1 MLVKE
6 ELAPLI
12 LPDSD
17 DVSAV
22 RFDALMLGLEL
33 AQLAGNRY
41 GRLRIDLYKKV
52 SGIASVANIPEIQN
66 QKELIE
72 KILQTDY
79 VDHAGIEDFEH
90 IRKQLR
96 DLIKYIPKV
105 KLHYETDFTDN
116 ILSSE
121 WNESELE
128 NDELK
133 NYKAKAE
140 YYIRKHQDNIVIAK
154 LKNNKPLTS
163 TDVEALEDILWK
175 EVGTREDY
183 EKEYGHKPLGEF
195 VRIYNVATE
204 QIHAHLITEEVM
216 QQFRQK
222 QAIFRDTK
230 KVPIDNLA
238 GHIALVFELEF
249 PQSYEIVKEQ
259 GYLDRL
265 LAFQSP
271 NEGLMLQF
279 QEMRQI
285 MQEHLQAMAEKNR
298 QTV

>member
-1 MLVKE
+1 MGKGKETHNSLALQGAIFNIEFQIAYKLQDLNYQVDRLIRYRQDLVEKMTGKVKKLKRDNFAVRQHIKYVDQYSNAQNYQNLSYEDTLLVKE

-105 KLHYETDFTDN
+105 KLHYETD
-116 ILSSE
+116 L
-121 WNESELE
+121 
-128 NDELK
+128 
-133 NYKAKAE
+133 
-140 YYIRKHQDNIVIAK
+140 
-154 LKNNKPLTS
+154 LT
-163 TDVEALEDILWK
+163 TFFLRNGMNLNWK
-175 EVGTREDY
+175 MT
-183 EKEYGHKPLGEF
+183 
-195 VRIYNVATE
+195 
-204 QIHAHLITEEVM
+204 
-216 QQFRQK
+216 
-222 QAIFRDTK
+222 
-230 KVPIDNLA
+230 
-238 GHIALVFELEF
+238 
-249 PQSYEIVKEQ
+249 S
-259 GYLDRL
+259 
-265 LAFQSP
+265 
-271 NEGLMLQF
+271 
-279 QEMRQI
+279 
-285 MQEHLQAMAEKNR
+285 
-298 QTV
+298 

>member
-1 MLVKE
+1 MIDHAHFGVELLFQDGLLACFVDNSGENE
-6 ELAPLI
+6 ELIKKAI
-12 LPDSD
+12 YWH
-17 DVSAV
+17 SA
-22 RFDALMLGLEL
+22 F
-33 AQLAGNRY
+33 
-41 GRLRIDLYKKV
+41 RIDPQLNDREMLFAKV
-52 SGIASVANIPEIQN
+52 IRDADKIDILKVA
-66 QKELIE
+66 
-72 KILQTDY
+72 
-79 VDHAGIEDFEH
+79 
-90 IRKQLR
+90 
-96 DLIKYIPKV
+96 
-105 KLHYETDFTDN
+105 TDFP
-116 ILSSE
+116 
-121 WNESELE
+121 LE
-128 NDELK
+128 E
-133 NYKAKAE
+133 
-140 YYIRKHQDNIVIAK
+140 
-154 LKNNKPLTS
+154 
-163 TDVEALEDILWK
+163 
-175 EVGTREDY
+175 
-183 EKEYGHKPLGEF
+183 
-195 VRIYNVATE
+195 IYNVATE